1 MDNFAELSK
10 KPAALTADE
19 KAAKDAMEA
28 RSSNEPP
35 PEAERQSCKRKA
47 TAKGKAKSKAK
58 GKAKGKSKGKAN
70 GKAKGTAKGKAK
82 SKAKA
87 KGKAKGAPEEY
98 DDDFGSC
105 SSPTSSITSSSSSEP
120 SDLLSPTALAQRQR
134 WHAFLAQ
141 TEIEDFREFLGEEH
155 KGDIES
161 FSDNSENNREY
172 QGSEIDDDSIVSTE
186 DMSTHSGSTTSSE
199 DRRANAKFD
208 ECED

>member
-1 MDNFAELSK
+1 MCSHLLSISVFVGVNSFCVTMDNFAELSK

-58 GKAKGKSKGKAN
+58 
-70 GKAKGTAKGKAK
+70 
-82 SKAKA
+82 A

-120 SDLLSPTALAQRQR
+120 SDLLCPTALAKRQR

-172 QGSEIDDDSIVSTE
+172 QGSEIDDDSIVNTE
-186 DMSTHSGSTTSSE
+186 DMSTYSGSTTSSE
-199 DRRANAKFD
+199 NRRANAKFD